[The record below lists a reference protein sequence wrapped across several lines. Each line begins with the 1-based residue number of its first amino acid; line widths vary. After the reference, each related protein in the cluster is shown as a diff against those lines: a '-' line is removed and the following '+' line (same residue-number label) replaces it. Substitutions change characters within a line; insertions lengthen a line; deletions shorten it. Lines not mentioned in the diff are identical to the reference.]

1 MKQTLLRLL
10 RSPRLRACGAGVA
23 GFVAYGA
30 WGWWVNLGYGQFV
43 AAKAGLVQ
51 GSYSF
56 LLTFFS
62 TLLMEWLYA
71 RMRSRRLPVVTTTAV
86 ISSLLFV
93 VAFTIQYA
101 AGTPEVLLTIL
112 PGYAIGT
119 VYTGFYVAGLAKLG
133 A

>member
-1 MKQTLLRLL
+1 MKQKLLSLL
-10 RSPRLRACGAGVA
+10 RSPRVRATGAGLA
-23 GFVAYGA
+23 GFVAYGG

-43 AAKAGLVQ
+43 AVKAGLVQ

-71 RMRSRRLPVVTTTAV
+71 RLKGQPFPVVTTTV
-86 ISSLLFV
+86 LTSVLLFI
-93 VAFTIQYA
+93 VAFCIQTA

-112 PGYAIGT
+112 PGYVVGT
-119 VYTGFYVAGLAKLG
+119 VYSGVYVAGLAKLG
-133 A
+133 G